1 MEKVKEFISYGIV
14 GVMTTLVNYIVYC
27 IAWMVAVIFAYFS
40 NRKVVFHSSNDMK
53 KECIE
58 FFGLRFMTL
67 LVENLLLAIC
77 IDGVH
82 ISNLLSKILVS
93 VITVLAN
100 YFLCKSHIFSK
111 KEEMLYE
118 QN

>member
-14 GVMTTLVNYIVYC
+14 GVMTTLVNY
-27 IAWMVAVIFAYFS
+27 IFAYFS

-67 LVENLLLAIC
+67 LIENLLLAIC

-93 VITVLAN
+93 VITVLVN